1 VGLANTLNRRAK
13 NASRQKHQLVVS
25 VFQVFLSKAF
35 FKFIFQKQIQFCV
48 RQKLRRVM
56 RTSVRTR
63 ANAKRLGRMSTAAYA
78 RSGSPGNIVNVMI
91 IFKVKVYKNIHIRI
105 TFLRAIINEWKSNKL
120 TLIETRKSRQIDND
134 DKKINMRKIYHIC
147 RLFVSKN
154 YQSSK
159 KSAYMVYFSY
169 VYFFPSLSIC
179 ISLLFRVSISI
190 N

>member
-1 VGLANTLNRRAK
+1 
-13 NASRQKHQLVVS
+13 
-25 VFQVFLSKAF
+25 VFSKFFLSKTF

-159 KSAYMVYFSY
+159 KSAYMVYFSHI
-169 VYFFPSLSIC
+169 YFFPSLSIC